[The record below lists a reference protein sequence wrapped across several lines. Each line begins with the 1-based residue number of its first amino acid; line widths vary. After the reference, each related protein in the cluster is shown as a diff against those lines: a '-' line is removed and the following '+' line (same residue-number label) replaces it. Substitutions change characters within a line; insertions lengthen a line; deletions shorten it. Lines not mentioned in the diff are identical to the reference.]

1 MDHGR
6 ASTGIAHPT
15 ALWAAWTMKKDSPP
29 LIGGLEPARPEKAKG
44 AALASPRCAAPPGA
58 RLMLVLQEAAA
69 SWQMRALTR

>member
-1 MDHGR
+1 
-6 ASTGIAHPT
+6 
-15 ALWAAWTMKKDSPP
+15 MKKDSPP